1 MRWWRLRDRDRDRDR
16 LLLRGRLR
24 LREDER
30 LELRESCRELRDEE
44 RLRERDDRRLE
55 RPEPEVDGEAFS
67 CGEPGHMSFT
77 YLDVAAEDMSPSRS
91 ANATASRNYREG
103 KRVIIQAGCAVP
115 SARARHPRTSPSPIK
130 RPHSP

>member
-30 LELRESCRELRDEE
+30 LELRDEE

-55 RPEPEVDGEAFS
+55 RPEPEPDGEAFS

-77 YLDVAAEDMSPSRS
+77 YLDMAAVDMTSFSVRK
-91 ANATASRNYREG
+91 RNG
-103 KRVIIQAGCAVP
+103 V
-115 SARARHPRTSPSPIK
+115 
-130 RPHSP
+130 

>member
-1 MRWWRLRDRDRDRDR
+1 MRWWRLRDRDRDR
-16 LLLRGRLR
+16 LLLRGRLW

-30 LELRESCRELRDEE
+30 LELRESGLELRDEE

-77 YLDVAAEDMSPSRS
+77 YLDMAAEDMISFSDRGS
-91 ANATASRNYREG
+91 VRERND
-103 KRVIIQAGCAVP
+103 V
-115 SARARHPRTSPSPIK
+115 
-130 RPHSP
+130 